1 MMRLN
6 QANQGGKN
14 IISQGSMFKGPEAGQ
29 GLPCVGKSVRNLN
42 RESNILSE
50 HAEKLGSCCHGK
62 IMMTC
67 RVNR

>member
-1 MMRLN
+1 MDGPYGELREEHFRWKDSL
-6 QANQGGKN
+6 
-14 IISQGSMFKGPEAGQ
+14 FKGPEASQ

>member
-1 MMRLN
+1 MDGPYGELREEHFRRKESL
-6 QANQGGKN
+6 
-14 IISQGSMFKGPEAGQ
+14 FKGPEAGQ
-29 GLPCVGKSVRNLN
+29 GLPRVGKSVRDLN